1 MKQYRDKVIIG
12 LALGF
17 GVVAATMLLS
27 DINALAAQAVAFPW
41 AIMLPVL
48 GLRVLN
54 WVLRFIKWHFYLWV
68 VGVRG
73 LRQEDSA
80 AVFVSG
86 FVLSLSPGKVA
97 EVLKAVVIRSLTGT
111 PVARTLPV
119 VGAERLS
126 DGVAVLIL
134 LAVAIGMLAADE
146 YWPVVFGALGG
157 IALLVLLLQYR
168 RLCLWLLDRAAA
180 LPVIRRVAGP
190 LRDVYASSY
199 EIVRWKNLGVAVG
212 LGTLANLLDGIG
224 VYLILVGLGKAAA
237 LSTFFEALLVI
248 SLSVVVGSLSA
259 LPGGLGAADF
269 SIGMSMRAVVGLDP
283 AAAGF
288 ATLLTRFVQLW
299 WGVLVG
305 MGVGVAYR
313 HRLLTPDVEATLASP
328 DFAGEDVLP
337 AGR

>member
-1 MKQYRDKVIIG
+1 MKQYRNKIIMG

-17 GVVAATMLLS
+17 GVVAVTMLLS
-27 DINALAAQAVAFPW
+27 DVNQLAAQAVTFPW

-48 GLRVLN
+48 VLRVLN
-54 WVLRFIKWHFYLWV
+54 WGLRFVKWHFYLGV
-68 VGVRG
+68 VGVRE
-73 LRQEDSA
+73 LRRKDSA

-86 FVLSLSPGKVA
+86 FVLALSPGKVA
-97 EVLKAVVIRSLTGT
+97 EVLKAVVIKSLTGT

-134 LAVAIGMLAADE
+134 LALSIGMLAADE
-146 YWPVVFGALGG
+146 YWPVVFGALGAIG
-157 IALLVLLLQYR
+157 LLVLVLQYR
-168 RLCLWLLDRAAA
+168 RLCFWLLDRAAA
-180 LPVIRRVAGP
+180 LPVIRRLAGP
-190 LRDVYASSY
+190 LRDFYTSSY

-212 LGTLANLLDGIG
+212 LGTLANLLDGVG
-224 VYLILVGLGKAAA
+224 VYLILVGLGKAATLA
-237 LSTFFEALLVI
+237 TFFEALLVI

-269 SIGMSMRAVVGLDP
+269 SIGMTMRAVVGLDP

-288 ATLLTRFVQLW
+288 ATLLARFVQLW

-305 MGVGVAYR
+305 MGVGFACR
-313 HRLLTPDVEATLASP
+313 RRLLTPDVEATLSAPGLVQDS
-328 DFAGEDVLP
+328 LP